1 MITVPKHFKKLV
13 AGDYICKIK
22 SVKIA
27 PNRNSEPCLWLSLD
41 IEEGPYKGYFE
52 SIYQNRKNRK
62 NDNYPCIYCQSMSSY
77 SIRFFQSLLHT
88 IIASNS
94 GYQSTCESGKD
105 WDEQELVG
113 LLVGVTF
120 TERKFVNA
128 RGREQINL
136 IPMKFKDIHLIQ
148 DKQINKENNN
158 TESNNE
164 KDNENEKEENNNI
177 ENNNESNDAEIEKNQ
192 D

>member
-22 SVKIA
+22 NVKIA

-62 NDNYPCIYCQSMSSY
+62 NDSYPCIYCQSMSSY

-148 DKQINKENNN
+148 NKQINEKNNN
-158 TESNNE
+158 ENEENESEKSNNE
-164 KDNENEKEENNNI
+164 NEG
-177 ENNNESNDAEIEKNQ
+177 NNNEEIEKNQ